1 MPPTLRQ
8 LLTAVRVLLVLT
20 VLLGIG
26 YPLLILG
33 AAQLGLSHQA
43 QGSLVADS
51 SGRVVGSSLIGQSFA
66 GDGWFQPRPS
76 VSGYDALS
84 SGGSNKGPSDAALVA
99 TIEQRRQQI
108 AARDGIEADQVP
120 ADALT
125 SSASGLDPDIS
136 PAYAESQVD
145 RVARVRGLPAEQV
158 RRLVEEHIE
167 PRSWGFLGQ
176 PRVDVVELNLAL
188 RELS

>member
-167 PRSWGFLGQ
+167 PRSWGVLGQ

>member
-84 SGGSNKGPSDAALVA
+84 SGGSNKGPSDAALAA

-136 PAYAESQVD
+136 PASAESQVD